1 MTIAVTPHLNF
12 HGNARQALEF
22 YQAVFEGELVLT
34 TYADVGAPKDTPIAD
49 TIMWGQVTTA
59 SGFRLMAYD
68 IPTTEQLPALQTVT
82 SRAHG
87 LTLTQASFFVSLRGQ
102 QVNEVME
109 LWAKLAEQAT
119 IIEPI
124 TQTPWAQLFGMLTDR
139 FGITWVVDVV

>member
-34 TYADVGAPKDTPIAD
+34 TYADAGVPKDAPIAD
-49 TIMWGQVTTA
+49 MIMWGQVTTA

-87 LTLTQASFFVSLRGQ
+87 LTLTQAAFFISLRGQ

-119 IIEPI
+119 IIEPLA
-124 TQTPWAQLFGMLTDR
+124 QTPWAQLFGMLTDR

>member
-68 IPTTEQLPALQTVT
+68 VPTTEQLPALQTVT

-87 LTLTQASFFVSLRGQ
+87 LTLTQASFF
-102 QVNEVME
+102 
-109 LWAKLAEQAT
+109 
-119 IIEPI
+119 
-124 TQTPWAQLFGMLTDR
+124 MLTDR

>member
-49 TIMWGQVTTA
+49 MIMWGQVTTA

-68 IPTTEQLPALQTVT
+68 IPTTEQPPALPIVT

-87 LTLTQASFFVSLRGQ
+87 LTLTQASFFISLRGQ

-109 LWAKLAEQAT
+109 LWAKLVEQAT
-119 IIEPI
+119 IIEPLV
-124 TQTPWAQLFGMLTDR
+124 QTPWAQLFGMLTDQ